1 MCSDVRDVPAALT
14 GLRQGAYHARQVLR
28 RSCITGCITKES
40 VIMRRLIFGLAMVL
54 MAGLAAL
61 TILRAG
67 ADSEAGRVERFTRG
81 SGTGSDR
88 MRDEITI
95 RQRMDVNRALA
106 DENVIPDA

>member
-40 VIMRRLIFGLAMVL
+40 RLIFGLAMVL

-61 TILRAG
+61 TIRRAG